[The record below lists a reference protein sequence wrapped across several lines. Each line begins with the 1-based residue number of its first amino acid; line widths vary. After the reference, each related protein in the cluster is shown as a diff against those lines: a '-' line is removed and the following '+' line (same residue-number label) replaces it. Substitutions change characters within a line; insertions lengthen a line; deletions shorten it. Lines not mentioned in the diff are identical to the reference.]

1 MNTVIQTILSRR
13 SCRSF
18 TEASVQTEDVKTL
31 LACAAAAPSGRN
43 QQLGQFTALTDR
55 NKIQKLAAA
64 VGKALGRE
72 NYDMYN
78 PAVLIITS
86 NDKTNVFREVDN
98 ACAMENIYL
107 ASEALGLSAGT
118 DAAER
123 IRYSGKSRRL
133 RLRRC
138 RLPRRPAIRKR
149 KQNSHEN
156 CRLNRTYLSS
166 PEQKTA
172 SAAVRRIRRNKF
184 PAMFPKAVN
193 RL

>member
-1 MNTVIQTILSRR
+1 MNTVIQTILNRR

-18 TEASVQTEDVKTL
+18 TGEPVAEEDVRTL
-31 LACAAAAPSGRN
+31 LLCAAAAPSGRN

-107 ASEALGLSAGT
+107 ASEALGL
-118 DAAER
+118 
-123 IRYSGKSRRL
+123 
-133 RLRRC
+133 
-138 RLPRRPAIRKR
+138 
-149 KQNSHEN
+149 
-156 CRLNRTYLSS
+156 
-166 PEQKTA
+166 
-172 SAAVRRIRRNKF
+172 
-184 PAMFPKAVN
+184 
-193 RL
+193 